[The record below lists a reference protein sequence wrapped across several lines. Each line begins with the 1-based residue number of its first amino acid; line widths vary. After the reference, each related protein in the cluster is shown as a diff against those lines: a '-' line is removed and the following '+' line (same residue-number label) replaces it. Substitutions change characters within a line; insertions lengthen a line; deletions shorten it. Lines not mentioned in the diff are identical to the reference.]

1 MTQCVSASNPQT
13 GGDDPEG
20 QSDGQP
26 TGQPLNQSNGQDDQ
40 ASRLR
45 QLVSKFER
53 DDRPDGLG
61 ESTQLQNAGWTPP
74 ARRIPVI
81 AIASGKGG
89 VGKTTT
95 SVNLSIALARQNRRA
110 VLLDADL
117 GLANADVL
125 CGLMPKAR
133 LESAFD
139 SEESASLQGLAI
151 DAPGGFRLIPGSV
164 GIGRV
169 GELDQHERSTL
180 LHRLEDLQHDND
192 VILIDTS
199 AGLGDSVTTFIE
211 AADLGLIVVTP
222 EPTSVADAYAL
233 IKVLI
238 MGADRQQDGTSTPRP
253 RPKLAMIVNQATN
266 EKEANQVYTRMAGV
280 CDRFLGY
287 QIPMLGYIRSDKRVV
302 KAVKA
307 RSPYM
312 IQTPKCPAGRD
323 MTRLATSLTEWAGIE
338 GRALAAGTKQRFFS
352 RP

>member
-1 MTQCVSASNPQT
+1 MTQFVTASDTQS
-13 GGDDPEG
+13 GEGDPEG
-20 QSDGQP
+20 QRP
-26 TGQPLNQSNGQDDQ
+26 PQDDQ

-53 DDRPDGLG
+53 DDP
-61 ESTQLQNAGWTPP
+61 SIPPP
-74 ARRIPVI
+74 ADSQTQQQPGWSPPPRRIPVI
-81 AIASGKGG
+81 AVASGKGG

-95 SVNLSIALARQNRRA
+95 SVNLSIALARQNRQA
-110 VLLDADL
+110 ILLDADL

-133 LESAFD
+133 LETAID
-139 SEESASLQGLAI
+139 SDESASLSDLAI
-151 DAPGGFRLIPGSV
+151 EAPGGFRLIPGSV

-169 GELDQHERSTL
+169 GELDHTERSTL
-180 LHRLEDLQHDND
+180 LSRLEDLQHDND
-192 VILIDTS
+192 VVLIDTS
-199 AGLGDSVTTFIE
+199 AGLGDSVTTFVE

-238 MGADRQQDGTSTPRP
+238 MSADGLGESETKRP
-253 RPKLAMIVNQATN
+253 RPKLAMIVNQAAN
-266 EKEANQVYTRMAGV
+266 EKEANQVYARMAGV

-287 QIPMLGYIRSDKRVV
+287 QIPMLGYVRSDKRVV

-312 IQTPKCPAGRD
+312 IETPKSPAGRD
-323 MTRLATSLTEWAGIE
+323 MTRLAASLVEWAGIE
-338 GRALAAGTKQRFFS
+338 GRALAASSKQRFFA
-352 RP
+352 RR

>member
-1 MTQCVSASNPQT
+1 MSQIVSATDPDQRSQRDQSPHT
-13 GGDDPEG
+13 GGH
-20 QSDGQP
+20 
-26 TGQPLNQSNGQDDQ
+26 PLAHDDQ

-53 DDRPDGLG
+53 EDVLG
-61 ESTQLQNAGWTPP
+61 ESTQIAPAGWTPP
-74 ARRIPVI
+74 TRRIPVI

-110 VLLDADL
+110 VLLDADI

-133 LESAFD
+133 LESVVD
-139 SEESASLQGLAI
+139 GQQPVSLEDLAI

-169 GELDQHERSTL
+169 GELDQFERSTL
-180 LHRLEDLQHDND
+180 LHRLEDLQADND
-192 VILIDTS
+192 VVLIDTS
-199 AGLGDSVTTFIE
+199 AGLGDSVTTFIQ

-233 IKVLI
+233 IKVLV
-238 MGADRQQDGTSTPRP
+238 MGADGQGNSQESQP
-253 RPKLAMIVNQATN
+253 RPKLAMIVNQAAN

-287 QIPMLGYIRSDKRVV
+287 QIPMLGYVRSDKRVV

-312 IQTPKCPAGRD
+312 IQTPKSPAGRD
-323 MTRLATSLTEWAGIE
+323 MTRLASALTEWAGIE
-338 GRALAAGTKQRFFS
+338 GRATAALTKSRFFS
-352 RP
+352 RR

>member
-1 MTQCVSASNPQT
+1 MTQIVSASGRSSSNPPNT
-13 GGDDPEG
+13 GDDP
-20 QSDGQP
+20 
-26 TGQPLNQSNGQDDQ
+26 LKQDDQ

-45 QLVSKFER
+45 QLVSRFER
-53 DDRPDGLG
+53 DEVLG
-61 ESTQLQNAGWTPP
+61 ENSQSQPEGWTPP
-74 ARRIPVI
+74 VRRIPVI

-95 SVNLSIALARQNRRA
+95 SVNLSIAFARQNRRA

-133 LESAFD
+133 LEAVVD
-139 SEESASLQGLAI
+139 GQEPASLEDLAI

-169 GELDQHERSTL
+169 GELDQHERATL
-180 LHRLEDLQHDND
+180 LHRLEDLQQGND
-192 VILIDTS
+192 VVLIDTS
-199 AGLGDSVTTFIE
+199 AGLGDSVTTFIQ

-238 MGADRQQDGTSTPRP
+238 MGADGAGEQLHE
-253 RPKLAMIVNQATN
+253 RPKLAIIVNQAIN
-266 EKEANQVYTRMAGV
+266 EKEANQVYSRMAGV

-312 IQTPKCPAGRD
+312 IETPKSPAGRD
-323 MTRLATSLTEWAGIE
+323 MTRLAASLTEWAGIE
-338 GRALAAGTKQRFFS
+338 GRATAAATKQRFFA
-352 RP
+352 RR

>member
-1 MTQCVSASNPQT
+1 MSQIVSATNTQT
-13 GGDDPEG
+13 GGEV
-20 QSDGQP
+20 S
-26 TGQPLNQSNGQDDQ
+26 GQDDQ

-45 QLVSKFER
+45 QLVSRFER
-53 DDRPDGLG
+53 EDCVG
-61 ESTQLQNAGWTPP
+61 ETINTNQNGMVPP
-74 ARRIPVI
+74 QRRIPVI

-110 VLLDADL
+110 CLLDADL

-133 LESAFD
+133 LESAID
-139 SEESASLQGLAI
+139 SEETPSLEDLAI

-169 GELDQHERSTL
+169 GELDQRERSTL
-180 LHRLEDLQHDND
+180 LSRLEDLQAGND
-192 VILIDTS
+192 VVLIDTS
-199 AGLGDSVTTFIE
+199 AGLGDSVTTFVQ

-238 MGADRQQDGTSTPRP
+238 MGTDTPGETNKNHTP
-253 RPKLAMIVNQATN
+253 PKLALIVNQASN
-266 EKEANQVYTRMAGV
+266 EKEANQVYNRMAGV

-287 QIPMLGYIRSDKRVV
+287 QIPMLGYVRSDKRVV

-312 IQTPKCPAGRD
+312 IETPKSPAGKD
-323 MTRLATSLTEWAGIE
+323 MTRLAAALTEWAGIE
-338 GRALAAGTKQRFFS
+338 GRAMAAASKQRFFA
-352 RP
+352 RR

>member
-1 MTQCVSASNPQT
+1 MSQAVSAPDPQS
-13 GGDDPEG
+13 GGDPSSG
-20 QSDGQP
+20 H
-26 TGQPLNQSNGQDDQ
+26 DDQ

-53 DDRPDGLG
+53 QDSNGSVSQ
-61 ESTQLQNAGWTPP
+61 ETQVQHLNGMTPP
-74 ARRIPVI
+74 ERRIPVI

-95 SVNLSIALARQNRRA
+95 SVNLAIALARQNRRA
-110 VLLDADL
+110 CLLDADL

-125 CGLMPKAR
+125 CGLMPKTR
-133 LESAFD
+133 LESAITDQD
-139 SEESASLQGLAI
+139 SGSLEDLAI

-169 GELDQHERSTL
+169 GELDQTERVAL
-180 LHRLEDLQHDND
+180 LNRLEDLQGGND
-192 VILIDTS
+192 VVLIDTS
-199 AGLGDSVTTFIE
+199 AGLGDSVTTFVQ

-238 MGADRQQDGTSTPRP
+238 MSADEKGQDHSRRP
-253 RPKLAMIVNQATN
+253 RLALIVNQAGN
-266 EKEANQVYTRMAGV
+266 EKEANQVYGRMAGV

-312 IQTPKCPAGRD
+312 IETPKCPAGKD
-323 MTRLATSLTEWAGIE
+323 MARLAVALTQWAGIE
-338 GRALAAGTKQRFFS
+338 GRATAAASKQRFFA
-352 RP
+352 RQ

>member
-1 MTQCVSASNPQT
+1 MTQFVTASDTQS
-13 GGDDPEG
+13 GEGDPEG
-20 QSDGQP
+20 QRP
-26 TGQPLNQSNGQDDQ
+26 PQDDQ

-53 DDRPDGLG
+53 DDQSTP
-61 ESTQLQNAGWTPP
+61 ESADPQTQHKPGWSPP
-74 ARRIPVI
+74 PRRIPVI

-95 SVNLSIALARQNRRA
+95 SVNLSIALARQNRQA

-133 LESAFD
+133 LESAID
-139 SEESASLQGLAI
+139 TDESASLSDLAI
-151 DAPGGFRLIPGSV
+151 EAPGGFRLIPGSV

-169 GELDQHERSTL
+169 GELDQAERSTL
-180 LHRLEDLQHDND
+180 LSRLEDLQHDND
-192 VILIDTS
+192 VVLIDTS
-199 AGLGDSVTTFIE
+199 AGLGDSVTTFVE

-238 MGADRQQDGTSTPRP
+238 MSADGLGESQTKRP
-253 RPKLAMIVNQATN
+253 RPKLAMIVNQAAN
-266 EKEANQVYTRMAGV
+266 EKEANQVYARMAGV

-287 QIPMLGYIRSDKRVV
+287 QIPMLGYVRSDKRVV

-312 IQTPKCPAGRD
+312 IETPKSPAGRD
-323 MTRLATSLTEWAGIE
+323 MTKLAASLVEWAGIE
-338 GRALAAGTKQRFFS
+338 GRALAASSKQRFFA
-352 RP
+352 RR

>member
-1 MTQCVSASNPQT
+1 MTQYVSTSNPPPPQKNQPPRS
-13 GGDDPEG
+13 GDDAHH
-20 QSDGQP
+20 
-26 TGQPLNQSNGQDDQ
+26 QDDQNDQ

-45 QLVSKFER
+45 QLVSNFEHAE
-53 DDRPDGLG
+53 GLG
-61 ESTQLQNAGWTPP
+61 QTTQTQRPEWTPP
-74 ARRIPVI
+74 VRRIPVI

-95 SVNLSIALARQNRRA
+95 SVNLSTRQNRKA
-110 VLLDADL
+110 VLLDADI

-133 LESAFD
+133 LETALD
-139 SEESASLQGLAI
+139 AEAPSLQDLAI
-151 DAPGGFRLIPGSV
+151 DAPGGFKLIPGSV

-169 GELDQHERSTL
+169 GELDHNERATL
-180 LHRLEDLQHDND
+180 LHRLEDLQPDND

-199 AGLGDSVTTFIE
+199 AGLGDSVTTFID

-238 MGADRQQDGTSTPRP
+238 MKADGLDSSKDAHP
-253 RPKLAMIVNQATN
+253 RPKLAIIVNQAIN
-266 EKEANQVYTRMAGV
+266 EKEAHQVYQRMAGV

-287 QIPMLGYIRSDKRVV
+287 KIPMLGYIRSDKRVV

-312 IQTPKCPAGRD
+312 IQTPKSPAGRD
-323 MTRLATSLTEWAGIE
+323 MTRLAASLTEWAGIE
-338 GRALAAGTKQRFFS
+338 GRATAAATKQRFFS
-352 RP
+352 RR